1 MIIRIKMSKR
11 RLKNEEDDEQK
22 EESEPEMFELDKLT
36 DAQIKNAGKL
46 PSWYEQFKTKLL
58 EYPWFKNANEY
69 IAAWYSSSRI
79 WKVVSPINN
88 E

>member
-1 MIIRIKMSKR
+1 MKGLRTHHICSILIYQRVCCCYRELVSLIIRIKMSKR

-46 PSWYEQFKTKLL
+46 PS
-58 EYPWFKNANEY
+58 
-69 IAAWYSSSRI
+69 
-79 WKVVSPINN
+79 
-88 E
+88 

>member
-36 DAQIKNAGKL
+36 DAQIYKAKKL
-46 PSWYEQFKTKLL
+46 PSWDEQFETKL
-58 EYPWFKNANEY
+58 E
-69 IAAWYSSSRI
+69 
-79 WKVVSPINN
+79 
-88 E
+88 

>member
-1 MIIRIKMSKR
+1 LIIRIKMSKR

-46 PSWYEQFKTKLL
+46 PS
-58 EYPWFKNANEY
+58 
-69 IAAWYSSSRI
+69 
-79 WKVVSPINN
+79 
-88 E
+88 